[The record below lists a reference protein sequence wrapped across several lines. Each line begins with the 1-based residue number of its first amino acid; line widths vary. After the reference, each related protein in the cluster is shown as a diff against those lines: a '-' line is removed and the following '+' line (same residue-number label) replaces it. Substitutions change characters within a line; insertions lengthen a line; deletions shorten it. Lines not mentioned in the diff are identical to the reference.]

1 MTSIDLRT
9 LSKGEQIG
17 QRQIPLSRADLVRY
31 AGASG
36 DYNPIHWD
44 ERFAQEVGLGG
55 VIAHGMLTMGLAIQ
69 LVTDWVQDPAAIID
83 YQTRFSKPVPV
94 PPDQNCS
101 DPTAASTS
109 LTVSAKIG
117 AIDLEAGTVRV
128 DLKVQ
133 VPAADGSLET
143 VLVKAQA
150 IVKP

>member
-94 PPDQNCS
+94 PQAQNCA

-133 VPAADGSLET
+133 APAADGSLET

>member
-94 PPDQNCS
+94 PPAQNCS